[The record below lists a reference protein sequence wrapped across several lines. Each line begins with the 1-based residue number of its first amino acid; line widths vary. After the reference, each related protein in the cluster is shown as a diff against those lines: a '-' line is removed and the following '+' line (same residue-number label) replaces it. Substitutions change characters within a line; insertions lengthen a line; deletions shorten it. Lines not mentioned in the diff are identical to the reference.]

1 MGIFFIFNKEDMK
14 VFVVGN
20 MTNYANWIKNC
31 ELVSNIKEANIVFF
45 TGGEDVTPSFY
56 GCKKHPTTYCYPNRD
71 AYEKEI
77 FDQVSVNQLVIG
89 VCRGL
94 N

>member
-1 MGIFFIFNKEDMK
+1 MK
-14 VFVVGN
+14 IYVVGGD
-20 MTNYANWIKNC
+20 TYYIRWIKDY
-31 ELVSNIKEANIVFF
+31 ELTNNLKDADIVFF
-45 TGGEDVTPSFY
+45 TGGEDVTPSMY
-56 GCKKHPTTYCYPNRD
+56 GCKKHPTTYNNPDRD

-77 FDQVSVNQLVIG
+77 FDNIRRDQLVVS